1 MSMLG
6 AVPLHAGLSDDLE
19 ELRRRCLVVKPSK
32 TRPETAAARAVVASH
47 RPKFISKI
55 DPDNASEQGA
65 RKLALRVPI
74 RGSLLFPR
82 FLMSN

>member
-6 AVPLHAGLSDDLE
+6 AVLPHAGLSDDLAE
-19 ELRRRCLVVKPSK
+19 RRRRCLVVKPSK
-32 TRPETAAARAVVASH
+32 TRPETATARAAVASH

-55 DPDNASEQGA
+55 DPDNAPEQGA

-74 RGSLLFPR
+74 RGSLPFPR
-82 FLMSN
+82 VLMSN